1 MPMTELK
8 QAPLSAA
15 DTGLG
20 RRDIVLGCNSAVWL
34 KLSVDA
40 RIAKRVVHA
49 IGHRD
54 MAAFEF
60 TANDRLWVFSY
71 SRREGENSALL
82 ARLREAGVAE
92 IIYLSS
98 SSTCVAAKTSC
109 YEYPRV
115 KRQADLLVEE
125 MPNGRVLTVGL
136 IYGAEEELPAGEN
149 AATSIRELADFML
162 TPNWPAGNG
171 KRKNLLRAIKRPF
184 SNRLEEIL
192 YRGYGAAIMAA
203 GRYPCLLR
211 PIDLILRSLGMR
223 WYGYV
228 YLSNRVWISTIS

>member
-1 MPMTELK
+1 MTELK
-8 QAPLSAA
+8 PTPLSPV
-15 DTGLG
+15 DISLG
-20 RRDIVLGCNSAVWL
+20 RRDIVLGSNSVVWRR
-34 KLSVDA
+34 LSADA

-71 SRREGENSALL
+71 SRREDENSALL
-82 ARLREAGVAE
+82 ARLCEAGVAE

-115 KRQADLLVEE
+115 KRQADLRVTE

-149 AATSIRELADFML
+149 VATSIRELAEFML
-162 TPNWPAGNG
+162 APNWPAGNG
-171 KRKNLLRAIKRPF
+171 NRKNLLRAVKRPF
-184 SNRLEEIL
+184 SNRLEKIL
-192 YRGYGAAIMAA
+192 YRSYGAAIMAA